1 MLCIA
6 IIHDRSLP
14 PLIDYCFFVTRSIV
28 LCIAIVMALSHLTSD
43 RSCVCAACGL
53 GFDTPAALETHV
65 RGNLDTCDRGMT
77 CVVDGCKNP
86 NALPIAQNGV
96 LVHAVTENRSN
107 SDGRPGLRTHEFV
120 QKRTELRSI
129 VAKNS
134 GIFGALRLTAGLFVA
149 AIVTIFT
156 RGDGVLVAQ
165 HEIGDMKT
173 VVAIA
178 LSIVVLA
185 AALSLFM
192 SVRTKREQKAHSE
205 KWARLA
211 FLTCEVLLLSTL
223 AYSIPKSYGNEIVV
237 ASLFLTG
244 LASSALAGDACFHL
258 WKTHSLTYSDMVLF
272 AIVFLALAVKI
283 IAIMIFPM
291 IVYCDG
297 ITKTTAWA
305 LSSHVFMCVF
315 VLPGAKRMGTE

>member
-1 MLCIA
+1 MVV
-6 IIHDRSLP
+6 P
-14 PLIDYCFFVTRSIV
+14 RSIV
-28 LCIAIVMALSHLTSD
+28 LCIAIVMALSHLTGD

-53 GFDTPAALETHV
+53 GFETPGALEAHV
-65 RGNLDTCDRGMT
+65 RGNPKTCAAGMT
-77 CVVDGCKNP
+77 CVVDGCQRP
-86 NALPIAQNGV
+86 NALPTTAQNGV
-96 LVHAVTENRSN
+96 LVHAAIPQTTSETK
-107 SDGRPGLRTHEFV
+107 PGLKPHEFV

-134 GIFGALRLTAGLFVA
+134 GIFSALRLTAGLFVA

-165 HEIGDMKT
+165 LEIGDMKT
-173 VVAIA
+173 VVAVA
-178 LSIVVLA
+178 LFIVVLA

-192 SVRTKREQKAHSE
+192 SVRTKNEKQAHAE

-244 LASSALAGDACFHL
+244 LASSALTGDACFHL
-258 WKTHSLTYSDMVLF
+258 WRTHSLTYLEMALFGIVLVSL
-272 AIVFLALAVKI
+272 AIKI
-283 IAIMIFPM
+283 IAIMLFPM

-315 VLPGAKRMGTE
+315 VLPGAKQTNGAY